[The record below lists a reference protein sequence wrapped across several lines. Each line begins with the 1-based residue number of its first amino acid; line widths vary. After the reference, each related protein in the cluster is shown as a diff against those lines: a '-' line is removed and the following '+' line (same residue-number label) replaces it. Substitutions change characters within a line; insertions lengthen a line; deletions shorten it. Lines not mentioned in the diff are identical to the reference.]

1 MVTGSSFH
9 KVFLERSG
17 EKDGEEDDN
26 LIHKSLF
33 YMKYKEEI
41 F

>member
-17 EKDGEEDDN
+17 EDGEEDDN

-33 YMKYKEEI
+33 YMQYKEEI